1 MNKKITIGNEECI
14 MVKPNEIEEIISLI
28 HKGVDLELLSFEL
41 DIPMEKLQEYKK
53 RLELRKFAKKSIKK
67 GRIIEAIQRLDDFIK
82 NTDNSI
88 IEKTM
93 LLKLKSYANGISIS
107 EENLKR
113 IEEERKKIGFSS
125 TIDEVLEDLE
135 VQIPKIKSGNIR
147 KQQKNIA
154 KDTSQEEYVKK
165 CKINQITKK

>member
-113 IEEERKKIGFSS
+113 IEEERKK
-125 TIDEVLEDLE
+125 
-135 VQIPKIKSGNIR
+135 
-147 KQQKNIA
+147 
-154 KDTSQEEYVKK
+154 
-165 CKINQITKK
+165 